1 MLFRLFDLEIATNR
15 LSTSQFS
22 TFDSGRRW
30 LKGCVSPMLLRERPR
45 RRRVIL

>member
-22 TFDSGRRW
+22 TYDSRRSW
-30 LKGCVSPMLLRERPR
+30 LKGCVSPMLLRERPG